1 MHEIKADFI
10 KNRLYIIF
18 SESDRTEMN
27 VYVDKIEQVCKKL
40 LPGFTCIA
48 VFPRNEAPK
57 QKELDLLF
65 NTEDLIYAYGA
76 KKIVRVKK
84 SGRPLARFRKI
95 WLKIQSNIEV
105 EDVTTVQEAE
115 KILDSLSKKNSIQK
129 KWD

>member
-18 SESDRTEMN
+18 RESDKAEMN
-27 VYVDKIEQVCKKL
+27 AYVDRIEQVCKKL

-48 VFPRNEAPK
+48 VFPRNEDPD
-57 QKELDLLF
+57 QTELDLLF

-76 KKIVRVKK
+76 MKIVRVKK
-84 SGRPLARFRKI
+84 SSRTLARFRKI
-95 WLKIQSNIEV
+95 WLKIQSNIAV

-115 KILDSLSKKNSIQK
+115 KLLDNFTKYNSIQE

>member
-1 MHEIKADFI
+1 MNKIEADFI
-10 KNRLYIIF
+10 KNRLYITF
-18 SESDRTEMN
+18 SESDKTEMN
-27 VYVDKIEQVCKKL
+27 AYVDKIEQACKKL

-48 VFPRNEAPK
+48 VFPRNEDPK

-76 KKIVRVKK
+76 TKIVRVKK
-84 SGRPLARFRKI
+84 SSRTLARFRKI
-95 WLKIQSNIEV
+95 WLNMQSNIEV

-129 KWD
+129 K